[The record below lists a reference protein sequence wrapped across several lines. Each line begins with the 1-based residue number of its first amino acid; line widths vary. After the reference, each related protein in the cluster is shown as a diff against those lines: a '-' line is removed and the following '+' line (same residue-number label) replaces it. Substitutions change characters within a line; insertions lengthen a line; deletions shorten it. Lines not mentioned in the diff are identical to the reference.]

1 MFSAFRHEPEA
12 MRRLCRFTYVAATK
26 DGGNTDISGQTGIFQ
41 QHLEKLFMQNKDE
54 LIVIVDRNNN
64 VTGTEHRSVM
74 RTRGLLHRATYILVF
89 NSKGYLFVQKRTV
102 TKDIYPGYYDV
113 AIGGVVLAGESY
125 EESADREIEEELGI
139 GSISLKCLFDFYF
152 EDAGNQV
159 WGRAYTCVHDGAIVL
174 QEEEIE
180 SGDFRRVDEILTS
193 ADHEPYTP
201 DGIYVLKRYLSE
213 HMR

>member
-1 MFSAFRHEPEA
+1 M
-12 MRRLCRFTYVAATK
+12 
-26 DGGNTDISGQTGIFQ
+26 SGQMAVFQ
-41 QHLEKLFMQNKDE
+41 QHLKRVSMQTNDE

-64 VTGTEHRSVM
+64 VIGTERRSVM

-89 NSKGYLFVQKRTV
+89 NAKGDLFVQKRTL

-139 GSISLKCLFDFYF
+139 RSISLKCLFDFYF
-152 EDAGNQV
+152 ADAGNQV
-159 WGRAYTCVHDGAIVL
+159 WGRAYSCVHDGAIVL

-180 SGDFRRVDEILTS
+180 SGEFRRVDEILTS
-193 ADHEPYTP
+193 AGHEPYTP

-213 HMR
+213 HRR

>member
-1 MFSAFRHEPEA
+1 M
-12 MRRLCRFTYVAATK
+12 
-26 DGGNTDISGQTGIFQ
+26 SGQTGVFQ
-41 QHLEKLFMQNKDE
+41 QYLERVSMQNKDE
-54 LIVIVDRNNN
+54 RIVIVDRDNN
-64 VTGTEHRSVM
+64 VIGTEYRSVM

-89 NSKGYLFVQKRTV
+89 NSEGDLFVQKRTI

-125 EESADREIEEELGI
+125 EESADRELEEELGI

-159 WGRAYTCVHDGAIVL
+159 WGKAYACVHDGTIVL

-180 SGDFRRVDEILTS
+180 SGEFHRIDEILTS
-193 ADHEPYTP
+193 ADHAPYTP

>member
-1 MFSAFRHEPEA
+1 
-12 MRRLCRFTYVAATK
+12 
-26 DGGNTDISGQTGIFQ
+26 
-41 QHLEKLFMQNKDE
+41 MQNKDE
-54 LIVIVDRNNN
+54 RILIVDRENN
-64 VTGTEHRSVM
+64 VIGTEHRSVM
-74 RTRGLLHRATYILVF
+74 RNRGLLHRATYILVF
-89 NSKGYLFVQKRTV
+89 NSEGNLFVQKRTL

-125 EESADREIEEELGI
+125 EESAHREIEEELGI
-139 GSISLKCLFDFYF
+139 TDVCLKSLFDFYF
-152 EDAGNQV
+152 ENGENHV
-159 WGRAYTCVHDGAIVL
+159 WGRAYSCVHDGAIVL

-180 SGDFRRVDEILTS
+180 SGEFRRVDEILTS